1 MDLKGNLSTEHQ
13 QPGDAKRP
21 DSATLDKNRTPEDE
35 QSERGQRAFIAGN
48 GEVHGS
54 GAGAGGGNLREDYDD
69 EQASGGGDL
78 TRASASHDEEK
89 RQNHEAVHSRSG
101 LSDGGAHDGLENQIH
116 QAVENQSTVSPED
129 YPERNTM
136 RDADKG

>member
-13 QPGDAKRP
+13 LPGDAKRP
-21 DSATLDKNRTPEDE
+21 DDTQDRLQTPEDE
-35 QSERGQRAFIAGN
+35 NSERGKRAFIAGN

-78 TRASASHDEEK
+78 TESPEV
-89 RQNHEAVHSRSG
+89 N
-101 LSDGGAHDGLENQIH
+101 DGQEDQIH
-116 QAVENQSTVSPED
+116 QAVENQSTVSPDD
-129 YPERNTM
+129 YPEKNSGVR
-136 RDADKG
+136 ADKG

>member
-13 QPGDAKRP
+13 LPGDAKRP

-35 QSERGQRAFIAGN
+35 NSERGERAFIAGN
-48 GEVHGS
+48 GEVRGS

-78 TRASASHDEEK
+78 TESPEVNDGEE
-89 RQNHEAVHSRSG
+89 
-101 LSDGGAHDGLENQIH
+101 DQIH
-116 QAVENQSTVSPED
+116 QAVENQSTVSPDD
-129 YPERNTM
+129 YPEKNSM
-136 RDADKG
+136 SQADKG